1 MQDRGGVPVFTG
13 ECEHTSS
20 GNLDCKYLIHTVGPV
35 WWGGHH
41 NE

>member
-1 MQDRGGVPVFTG
+1 LQDRGGVPVFTG
-13 ECEHTSS
+13 ECEYTSS
-20 GNLDCKYLIHTVGPV
+20 GNLDSKYLIHTVGPV